1 MAHKKVSISRKWYG
15 KIPIGR
21 NGKSIP
27 KNLWPKRR
35 KYSWEV
41 RWYSSD
47 GKRYSKSFKERKEA
61 LEHAKSIQVQV
72 DRGRANKPKKTTIA
86 EFKREHERLMIGQV
100 EHTTLKDQIR
110 ALRFFMEHVGP
121 ETSLVQITPRDAEA
135 FVAYRLS
142 NGVKPATVNKD
153 IRTLRGIF
161 NLAIEPRCYLAEGT
175 NPFQKIRERKTI
187 AQPPNYVSPK
197 DLRKVLDVSN
207 NLWWKV
213 FFVLAYTS
221 AGRRDELLNLTWAD
235 IDFETHNVVFVPKK
249 ASSRQ
254 LAWQPKDHE
263 ARTIPVPKESIQLLA
278 NLQAESD
285 EGNPYVFLTTDRLNH
300 ILRRRA
306 EGTWESDFELV
317 NNLTR
322 SIEALCRHA
331 NVKYFTPHD
340 LRRSCI
346 TNWARKLPIQAVQHL
361 AGHSSITTTR
371 KYYLAVL
378 ESDCIAARDIQSK
391 LMTSLTNF

>member
-1 MAHKKVSISRKWYG
+1 MAHKKVSICRKWYG
-15 KIPIGR
+15 KIPLDR
-21 NGKSIP
+21 NGKPIP

-41 RWYSSD
+41 RWYSSE
-47 GKRYSKSFKERKEA
+47 GKRYSKSFKDRKEA
-61 LEHAKSIQVQV
+61 FEHAKSIQLQV
-72 DRGRANKPKKTTIA
+72 DKGRADKPKKTTIA
-86 EFKREHERLMIGQV
+86 EFKQEHARLMAHQV
-100 EHTTLKDQIR
+100 EHTTLKDQLR
-110 ALRFFMEHVGP
+110 ALKFFTEHIGS
-121 ETSLVQITPRDAEA
+121 ETCLVQITPRDAEA
-135 FVAYRLS
+135 YVAYRLS
-142 NGVKPATVNKD
+142 KGLTPATVNKD

-175 NPFQKIRERKTI
+175 NPFQKIRERKTTI
-187 AQPPNYVSPK
+187 QPPNYVPPE
-197 DLRKVLDVSN
+197 DLKKVLGESKN
-207 NLWWKV
+207 RWWKA

-235 IDFETHNVVFVPKK
+235 IDFETHNVAFVPKK

-263 ARTIPVPKESIQLLA
+263 ARTIPVPRETVQLLA

-285 EGNPYVFLTTDRLNH
+285 EGNPYVLLTTDRLNH
-300 ILRRRA
+300 VLRRRT
-306 EGTWESDFELV
+306 ERTWESDFELV

-322 SIEALCRHA
+322 SIEVICRHA
-331 NVKYFTPHD
+331 EVEYFTPHD

-346 TNWARKLPIQAVQHL
+346 TNWARKLPIQTVQHL

-378 ESDCIAARDIQSK
+378 ETDCNAAREIQSEI
-391 LMTSLTNF
+391 MTSLTNY